1 MKVTGFII
9 VLAVMAFAALAFTY
23 SKDEK
28 KPALPPTEP
37 FHALSI
43 LSLDGNDTIELSNFR
58 GKKVLCVNVASEC
71 GYTKQYADLQKLQ
84 ERYKD
89 TLVIIGFPCNQFGGQ
104 EPGEAAEIQDFC
116 SKNYGVTF
124 PLTEKI
130 DVKGDNTHPV
140 YKWLT
145 QKSKNGVG
153 DYEVAWNFNKF
164 LIDENGNLLGYFPS
178 KVKPFDKELT
188 DLIEKK

>member
-9 VLAVMAFAALAFTY
+9 VLAIMAVATLAFTFAGN
-23 SKDEK
+23 EK
-28 KPALPPTEP
+28 NPAMPPTEP
-37 FHALSI
+37 FHSLSIQALS
-43 LSLDGNDTIELSNFR
+43 GKDTIELSDFR
-58 GKKVLCVNVASEC
+58 GKKILCVNVASEC
-71 GYTKQYADLQKLQ
+71 GYTKQYEDLQKLH

-89 TLVIIGFPCNQFGGQ
+89 SLVIIGFPCNQFGGQ
-104 EPGEAAEIQDFC
+104 EPGQAADIQDFC

-130 DVKGDNTHPV
+130 EVKGENTHPV

-153 DYEVAWNFNKF
+153 DYEVSWNFNKF
-164 LIDENGNLLGYFPS
+164 LIDENGHLLGYFPS
-178 KVKPFDKELT
+178 KVKPFDKELVE
-188 DLIEKK
+188 LIEK

>member
-1 MKVTGFII
+1 MKVTGFIL
-9 VLAVMAFAALAFTY
+9 VLAVMALATLAFTY
-23 SKDEK
+23 GNDEK
-28 KPALPPTEP
+28 NPAMPPTEP
-37 FHALSI
+37 FHSLSI
-43 LSLDGNDTIELSNFR
+43 VSLNGKDTIELSDYR
-58 GKKVLCVNVASEC
+58 GKKILCVNVASEC
-71 GYTKQYADLQKLQ
+71 GYTKQYADLQRLY

-89 TLVIIGFPCNQFGGQ
+89 SLVIIGFPCNQFGGQ
-104 EPGEAAEIQDFC
+104 EPGEASEIQDFC

-130 DVKGDNTHPV
+130 DVKGDNTHAV

-153 DYEVAWNFNKF
+153 DYEVSWNFNKF

-188 DLIEKK
+188 DLIEK